1 MFDPETGALL
11 RSVTEMRGK
20 SVTSIDFAKTQSLWV
35 GTENGLF
42 KLNPYNGAIVSR
54 VPNLPSAHVLSLAT
68 DVSDKLWVGTTE
80 GLAWVSLTT
89 GRANVHEAF
98 RRQQA
103 STDDVEGA
111 ADGVI
116 Q

>member
-1 MFDPETGALL
+1 MGTAQGLFVFEADTGTLL

-20 SVTSIDFAKTQSLWV
+20 SVTDIAFAQTQSLWV

-54 VPNLPSAHVLSLAT
+54 VPNLPSDHVLSLAT

-80 GLAWVSLTT
+80 GLAWMSLTT
-89 GRANVHEAF
+89 GRANTHEAF
-98 RRQQA
+98 VSPRGLAQ
-103 STDDVEGA
+103 
-111 ADGVI
+111 
-116 Q
+116 